1 MATTLNMTLLLR
13 RAAFADSCVLQA
25 GEPGYHITTKE
36 FINSIADA
44 VKAFIPEEMLDTRLK
59 KFAIKL

>member
-36 FINSIADA
+36 FTPSPYILPSPSATA
-44 VKAFIPEEMLDTRLK
+44 
-59 KFAIKL
+59 